1 MTSTSPKLSS
11 TTDTDDHN
19 GTDNHSFTQN
29 SSDNHLST
37 LNEEEITD
45 TQNSTRDRSAS
56 STSLPPTYD
65 IAVHTPNKATSEK
78 LKRPPGTGSYTRF
91 VHNRSRQSNAVR
103 SNERELS
110 TLDPTSDRVST
121 ILVWQNLTVQARE
134 DKKKEFFKRLKSYKN
149 FVPKRKCLLND
160 TSGAITGG
168 LWAVMGSSGSG
179 KSTLLNTLACRLDVN
194 TIVEGEMR
202 LNGAPYDN
210 AELKLIAGYVIQDDL
225 LNGYLT
231 VEETLM
237 YTAKLRL
244 PRDFTDKER
253 KERVD
258 DVMADLGLSHVND
271 VIVGTALKKGIS
283 GGERKRLCVGMQ
295 LLSRPQ
301 LLFLDEPTS
310 GLDSVTALDLV
321 KTFHALAHGK
331 SQEKAVTI
339 VCSIHQP
346 QAKIFNLFDSLIL
359 LKAGNIMYQGPL
371 RQVLEVYRLA
381 GFPCPQ
387 HTNPAD
393 HILDVITPP
402 HTDPILGTA
411 DISLERQAAI
421 DEAILSH
428 QPPIEIDLDMG
439 VNKRI
444 GQMHNIPPR
453 PTWLTQVKI
462 LLRRTFKEQL
472 RQKRILIASIVQT
485 IITAILVGTVFL
497 RIGDNQK
504 SIVRRESAVFFCAV
518 NQGIFGALMVIDS
531 FPVERELTLRERA
544 SGTYFASAYFTA
556 KIAAETLIQLPVPIV
571 FSFIVYFL
579 IGFQATAAKFF
590 IFMLFMVLC
599 SMAATSLA
607 LLVSAICKTTDMSVT
622 VLPLALEIS
631 RLFGGFFLAP
641 SRLPKYFAWLDALS
655 YTKYAFVGAALNE
668 LSDLTLTCTFDERKS
683 HKCIDNGEILIRE
696 RGYDYINIGGCIG
709 ALVGYIVICR
719 LVAFLGVR
727 FLKN

>member
-11 TTDTDDHN
+11 TADTDDHN
-19 GTDNHSFTQN
+19 GT
-29 SSDNHLST
+29 DNHLST

-65 IAVHTPNKATSEK
+65 TAVHTPNKATSER
-78 LKRPPGTGSYTRF
+78 LKRPPGTSSYTRF

-168 LWAVMGSSGSG
+168 LWAVMGPSGSG

-359 LKAGNIMYQGPL
+359 LKAGSIMYQGPL

-381 GFPCPQ
+381 GFSCPQ

-444 GQMHNIPPR
+444 GQMQNIPPR
-453 PTWLTQVKI
+453 PTWLTQVRV
-462 LLRRTFKEQL
+462 LLRRTFREQL

-485 IITAILVGTVFL
+485 VITAILVGTVFL

-579 IGFQATAAKFF
+579 IGLQATAAKFF

-668 LSDLTLTCTFDERKS
+668 LSDLTLTCTFEERKS